1 MKIFLTNDDGIG
13 SEGLQLLAEAL
24 SKRGHEILVI
34 APLSEKSACSHSLSI
49 RKPMRLK
56 RTESAW
62 QAYALDGTPA
72 DCVKFMHLRFADFRP
87 DLIISGIN
95 RGENLGR
102 DVHYSGTVGAAMEGG
117 TLGYR
122 ALAVSSDTHQNN
134 NFGEAAGIVCRNL
147 EALYALDFKN
157 TVYNINIPNIPLEQ
171 MKGIVFTRLG
181 EHTFDDHYVE
191 EEEGVFM
198 LTGDPLPG
206 GESEQ
211 DTDVALLREGY
222 VTITPILCNKTN
234 QGILSRCP
242 SSFGR
247 LRE

>member
-1 MKIFLTNDDGIG
+1 MKIFLTNDDGIR
-13 SEGLQLLAEAL
+13 SEGLGLLAEAL
-24 SKRGHEILVI
+24 LRQGHQLLVI

-49 RKPMRLK
+49 RKPMRLI
-56 RTESAW
+56 RQERPYP
-62 QAYALDGTPA
+62 AYALDGTPA
-72 DCVKFMHLRFADFRP
+72 DCVKFMHLHFPEFAP
-87 DLIISGIN
+87 DLVLSGIN

-122 ALAVSSDTHQNN
+122 AIALSSDTHENN
-134 NFGEAAGIVCRNL
+134 NFDVCAEIICRNL
-147 EALYALDFKN
+147 DAMAALDFQN
-157 TVYNINIPNIPLEQ
+157 TIYNLNIPNIPRSE

-198 LTGDPLPG
+198 LTGDPLLD
-206 GESEQ
+206 EEA
-211 DTDVALLREGY
+211 DKDNDVCLLREGY

-234 QGILSRCP
+234 RDVLSRCP
-242 SSFGR
+242 SPFGS
-247 LRE
+247 LAE